1 MPKINWF
8 LSKLFYF
15 VYFFISIYLI
25 HRFDKSF
32 SHFCVSALLNER
44 SLVDGSFSVDLFDN
58 LIYIHRLH
66 PLLELSNCLVDDW
79 PMLDHELVK
88 GLVFPLLIFNRL
100 MLDSLTSRVISNG
113 LSLVNYQLY

>member
-15 VYFFISIYLI
+15 VYFFISIHLI
-25 HRFDKSF
+25 HRFDKSL
-32 SHFCVSALLNER
+32 SHFYVPALLNER
-44 SLVDGSFSVDLFDN
+44 SLINGSFRVDLFDN

-66 PLLELSNCLVDDW
+66 PLLELSNCLIDDW
-79 PMLDHELVK
+79 SMLDHELVK

-100 MLDSLTSRVISNG
+100 MLNSLTSRVISNG